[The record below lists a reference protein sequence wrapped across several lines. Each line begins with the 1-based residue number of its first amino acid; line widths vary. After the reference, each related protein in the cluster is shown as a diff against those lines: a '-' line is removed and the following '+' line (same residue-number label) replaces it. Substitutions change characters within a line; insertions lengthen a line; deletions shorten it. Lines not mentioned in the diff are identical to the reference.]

1 MRASAACLLRS
12 LVLVAG
18 SLHCVDPAA
27 TTPLPGTTQ
36 SQRPEGNGSQ
46 VLPPRVDPFSFTVAA
61 AADRAFLGRGG
72 ELIVFELGQPT
83 RPRQLGRVQ
92 LEGEVRDIAL
102 AGPYAFVALRGAG
115 LSIVD
120 CSRPEEP
127 TQVSLFELP
136 LAEGVDVSRDRVY
149 VAARTGG
156 LRVLDVSNPA
166 APRELGSYQTLEAA
180 LKVEIQGSLAYVAA
194 SYAGMRILDVG
205 DPARIS
211 EVGFATRGSYGQ
223 GSTWNVTVSGDRA
236 FSAIPDNGLRQ
247 VDVKDPGTAQTLSI
261 YLKLHAPVAVVV
273 QGRHA
278 FVADQS
284 AGLRV
289 IDVSQKRMREV
300 GQLSLDDDVMD
311 VALSGKRLLL
321 ALKTRGLAVVDV
333 SHPQRPRLLTSCR
346 SGLFGPH

>member
-1 MRASAACLLRS
+1 MRASGACLLRS
-12 LVLVAG
+12 LVLVAAC
-18 SLHCVDPAA
+18 LHCVDPAA
-27 TTPLPGTTQ
+27 TTPPPGTTQ
-36 SQRPEGNGSQ
+36 SQLPDGNGSQ
-46 VLPPRVDPFSFTVAA
+46 VLPPRVDPFSHAVAV

-83 RPRQLGRVQ
+83 RPRELGRVQ

-102 AGPYAFVALRGAG
+102 AGPHAFVALRGAG

-136 LAEGVDVSRDRVY
+136 LAEGVDVSRDRAY
-149 VAARTGG
+149 VVAQTGG

-166 APRELGSYQTLEAA
+166 APPELGSYQILEAA

-211 EVGFATRGSYGQ
+211 EVGFATRKSYGQ
-223 GSTWNVTVSGDRA
+223 GAAWNVTVSGDRT

-247 VDVKDPGTAQTLSI
+247 VDVKDPGKAETLSI
-261 YLKLHAPVAVVV
+261 YRKLHAPVAVVV
-273 QGRHA
+273 KGRHA

-289 IDVSQKRMREV
+289 IDVSQKRTRGV
-300 GQLSLDDDVMD
+300 GRLAIDDSVMD
-311 VALSGKRLLL
+311 VALAGSRLLL
-321 ALKTRGLAVVDV
+321 ALKTGGLAVVDV
-333 SHPQRPRLLTSCR
+333 SHPATPRLVALPGSLPPQ
-346 SGLFGPH
+346 G